1 MGIDER
7 ESMKMSEH
15 QGIFTSSAVQD
26 YLAAETRFSSEQL
39 SDRLWTISDGKY
51 RTVFMEADHSV
62 IAFDTFGTPARA
74 RAYAAEIEKL
84 IPGKSVSTVIYTHDH
99 LDHAG
104 FAADFAPD
112 AKIVADEMTAKVVA
126 MRGADGQL
134 GVTEALSGTE
144 HKVSYDGAEFVLLNR
159 GPVHGTGHLS
169 AWFADEKL
177 FFSSDTILAN
187 ARYGLMPDYHI
198 ANFVKIMRSFLDLDF
213 ERFVPGRYEVT
224 DRKRFAQG
232 CDYIEAMQAACQE
245 AFISFV
251 PIWVHDVMAGFV
263 QNELGERFGHLDGFK
278 EHSGQTAIR
287 IVHHYL
293 MGGWGLEDTP
303 EPGILLAEQ
312 AGADKRL

>member
-1 MGIDER
+1 
-7 ESMKMSEH
+7 MSEH
-15 QGIFTSSAVQD
+15 QGIFTSDAVKG
-26 YLAAETRFSSEQL
+26 YLAAEAKMESEQL
-39 SDRLWTISDGKY
+39 SERLWTVSDGKY
-51 RTVFMEADHSV
+51 RSIFVEAESSV
-62 IAFDTFGTPARA
+62 VAFDTFGTPVRA
-74 RAYAAEIEKL
+74 RAYAAEISRC
-84 IPGKSVSTVIYTHDH
+84 IPDKPVSTVIYTHDH

-126 MRGADGQL
+126 LRNADGQL
-134 GVTEALSGTE
+134 AVSDAPSGRE
-144 HKVSYDGAEFVLLNR
+144 HKVNFDGAEFVLLNR

-169 AWFADEKL
+169 AYFDDEKL
-177 FFSSDTILAN
+177 FFSSDTILPN

-224 DRKRFAQG
+224 DRNRFEEG
-232 CDYIEAMQAACQE
+232 CDYVEAMQTTCQQ
-245 AFISFV
+245 AFISFT
-251 PIWVHDVMAGFV
+251 PIWVHDAMAAYV

-303 EPGILLAEQ
+303 DPGILLASEF
-312 AGADKRL
+312 

>member
-1 MGIDER
+1 
-7 ESMKMSEH
+7 MSEH
-15 QGIFTSSAVQD
+15 QGIFTSAAVKAYLSADASVN
-26 YLAAETRFSSEQL
+26 SEQL
-39 SDRLWTISDGKY
+39 SDRLWTVSDGKY
-51 RTVFMEADHSV
+51 RSIFVEAESSV
-62 IAFDTFGTPARA
+62 VAFDTFGTPARA
-74 RAYAAEIEKL
+74 RAYAAEIGRR
-84 IPGKSVSTVIYTHDH
+84 IPDKPVSTVIYTHDH

-126 MRGADGQL
+126 LRNADGQL
-134 GVTEALSGTE
+134 AVSDALSGQE
-144 HKVSYDGAEFVLLNR
+144 HKVNFDGAEFVLLNR

-169 AWFADEKL
+169 AYFDDEKL
-177 FFSSDTILAN
+177 FFSSDTILPN

-224 DRKRFAQG
+224 DRSRFEEG
-232 CDYIEAMQAACQE
+232 CDYVEAMQTACQQ
-245 AFISFV
+245 AFISFT
-251 PIWVHDVMAGFV
+251 PIWVHDAMAAYV
-263 QNELGERFGHLDGFK
+263 QNELGERFGHLDGFM

-303 EPGILLAEQ
+303 DPGILLANEF
-312 AGADKRL
+312 

>member
-1 MGIDER
+1 
-7 ESMKMSEH
+7 MSEH
-15 QGIFTSSAVQD
+15 QGIFTSATVKT
-26 YLAAETRFSSEQL
+26 YLSTDASVSSEQL
-39 SDRLWTISDGKY
+39 SDRLWTVSDGKY
-51 RTVFMEADHSV
+51 RNIFVEAESSV
-62 IAFDTFGTPARA
+62 VAFDTFGTPARA
-74 RAYAAEIEKL
+74 RAYAAEISRC
-84 IPGKSVSTVIYTHDH
+84 IPDKPVSTVIYTHDH

-126 MRGADGQL
+126 LRNADGQL
-134 GVTEALSGTE
+134 AVSDTLSGRE
-144 HKVSYDGAEFVLLNR
+144 HKVNFDGAEFVLLNR

-169 AWFADEKL
+169 AYFDDEKL
-177 FFSSDTILAN
+177 FFSSDTILPN

-224 DRKRFAQG
+224 DRRGFEEG
-232 CDYIEAMQAACQE
+232 CDYIEAMQTACQQ
-245 AFISFV
+245 AFISFT
-251 PIWVHDVMAGFV
+251 PIWVHDAMAAYV

-278 EHSGQTAIR
+278 EHAGQTAIR

-303 EPGILLAEQ
+303 DPAILLANEF
-312 AGADKRL
+312 

>member
-1 MGIDER
+1 
-7 ESMKMSEH
+7 MSEH
-15 QGIFTSSAVQD
+15 QGIFTSDAVQD
-26 YLAAETRFSSEQL
+26 YLSAEATLSTEQL

-51 RTVFMEADHSV
+51 RTIFVEADQSV
-62 IAFDTFGTPARA
+62 VAFDTFGTPARA
-74 RAYAAEIEKL
+74 RAYATEIKRV
-84 IPGKSVSTVIYTHDH
+84 IPGKPVSTVIYTHDH

-104 FAADFAPD
+104 FAADLAPD
-112 AKIVADEMTAKVVA
+112 ANIVADEMTAKVVA
-126 MRGADGQL
+126 MRAADGQL
-134 GVTEALSGTE
+134 PVTDALSGAE

-169 AWFADEKL
+169 AWFEEEKL
-177 FFSSDTILAN
+177 LFSSDTILPN

-224 DRKRFAQG
+224 DRDRFVEG
-232 CDYIEAMQAACQE
+232 CDYIEAMQIACQA
-245 AFISFV
+245 AFLGFV
-251 PIWVHDVMAGFV
+251 PIWVHDAMAGFV
-263 QNELGERFGHLDGFK
+263 QNELGERFGHLDGFM

-303 EPGILLAEQ
+303 EPGILLA
-312 AGADKRL
+312 

>member
-1 MGIDER
+1 
-7 ESMKMSEH
+7 MSEN
-15 QGIFTSSAVQD
+15 QGIFTSAAVKAYLSAD
-26 YLAAETRFSSEQL
+26 ATISSEQL
-39 SDRLWTISDGKY
+39 SDRLWTVSDGKY
-51 RTVFMEADHSV
+51 RSIFVEAESSV
-62 IAFDTFGTPARA
+62 VAFDTFGTPARA
-74 RAYAAEIEKL
+74 RAYAAEISRR
-84 IPGKSVSTVIYTHDH
+84 IPDKPVSTVIYTHDH

-126 MRGADGQL
+126 LRNAGGQL
-134 GVTEALSGTE
+134 AVSDTLSGQE
-144 HKVSYDGAEFVLLNR
+144 HKVNFDGAEFVLLNR

-169 AWFADEKL
+169 AYFDDEKL
-177 FFSSDTILAN
+177 FFSSDTILPN

-224 DRKRFAQG
+224 IRKRFEEG
-232 CDYIEAMQAACQE
+232 CDYIEAMQTACQQ
-245 AFISFV
+245 AFISFT
-251 PIWVHDVMAGFV
+251 PIWVHDAMAAYV

-303 EPGILLAEQ
+303 DPAILLASEF
-312 AGADKRL
+312 